1 MTINLK
7 KSDSWK
13 IQLSIAINFICFK
26 DVNKK
31 CALHSKSDNIEFMAY
46 DNANETVHELS
57 DSLLSKDQIG
67 LETSMRGSI
76 KSFELLYYKCHKTN
90 FKRGGSYID
99 YLDWLKTRKA
109 TINPRNIV
117 DKCFQYAVTVTLNY
131 EEIKW
136 NAEIVSNIKPFIN
149 NCNWKAINDP

>member
-7 KSDSWK
+7 QSDAWK
-13 IQLSIAINFICFK
+13 IQLPIAINFICFK
-26 DVNKK
+26 DVNEK

-76 KSFELLYYKCHKTN
+76 KSFELLYHKCHKTN

-99 YLDWLKTRKA
+99 SLDWLKTRKA

-136 NAEIVSNIKPFIN
+136 NPEIVSNIKPFIN

>member
-1 MTINLK
+1 MIINLK
-7 KSDSWK
+7 KSDAWK

-26 DVNKK
+26 DVNEK

-67 LETSMRGSI
+67 LETSVRRSI
-76 KSFELLYYKCHKTN
+76 KSFELLYYKCHKTS

-99 YLDWLKTRKA
+99 SLDWLKTRKA

-117 DKCFQYAVTVTLNY
+117 DKCFQYAVAVTLNY

-136 NAEIVSNIKPFIN
+136 NPEIVSNIKRFIN

>member
-7 KSDSWK
+7 QSDAWK
-13 IQLSIAINFICFK
+13 IQLPIAINFICFK
-26 DVNKK
+26 DVNEK

-67 LETSMRGSI
+67 LETSMRGST

-99 YLDWLKTRKA
+99 SLDWLKTRKA

-136 NAEIVSNIKPFIN
+136 NPEIVSNIKPFIN

>member
-7 KSDSWK
+7 QSDAWK
-13 IQLSIAINFICFK
+13 IQLPIAINFICFK
-26 DVNKK
+26 DVNEK

-76 KSFELLYYKCHKTN
+76 KSFELLYYICHKTN

-99 YLDWLKTRKA
+99 SLDWLKTRKA

-136 NAEIVSNIKPFIN
+136 NPEIVSNIKPFIN